1 VRATFLEVKCS
12 IVKSYVTPY
21 TTLIKFFSHIH
32 SQASRQTATNIYL
45 ITADSL
51 EANEFMEMKLYPYV
65 IFLPKERK
73 QNVLKAIFGSK
84 VPIDIL
90 RFSVGQGISKK
101 IYQRDLIKKL
111 EYSNKTVIEHL
122 KELTRLG
129 ILREDMEKVESR
141 GRTLWLKNYVLS
153 DLGRWFALLI
163 LEEEKLSREEKIEI
177 ICNAFRSYT
186 RWIKELSEKLNM
198 NREIL
203 QEIFSEETK

>member
-1 VRATFLEVKCS
+1 MRAMFLEVKCS
-12 IVKSYVTPY
+12 IVKSYVLFY
-21 TTLIKFFSHIH
+21 TALIKFSYTPIP
-32 SQASRQTATNIYL
+32 SLKINGDNYL
-45 ITADSL
+45 SL
-51 EANEFMEMKLYPYV
+51 NRLFLKVNGFMEMKLYPYV
-65 IFLPKERK
+65 IFLPRERK
-73 QNVLKAIFGSK
+73 QNVLKAIFGST

-90 RFSVGQGISKK
+90 KFSVGQGISKK
-101 IYQRDLIKKL
+101 IYQRDLIEKL

-129 ILREDMEKVESR
+129 ILRENMEKVESG
-141 GRTLWLKNYVLS
+141 GRTLWLKNFVLS

-177 ICNAFRSYT
+177 VCNAFRSYM

-198 NREIL
+198 NQEIL